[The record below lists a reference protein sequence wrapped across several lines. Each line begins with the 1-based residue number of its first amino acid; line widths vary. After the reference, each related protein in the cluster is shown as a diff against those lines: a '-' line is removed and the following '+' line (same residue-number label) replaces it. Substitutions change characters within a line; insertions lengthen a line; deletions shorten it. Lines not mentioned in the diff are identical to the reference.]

1 MDSSPLGQLVSLI
14 FSVTVV
20 YFLLE
25 NVDYV
30 TSVCD
35 VKQDLIP

>member
-1 MDSSPLGQLVSLI
+1 MDSSPPGQQVSLI

-20 YFLLE
+20 YLLLE

-30 TSVCD
+30 TSLCVM
-35 VKQDLIP
+35 